1 MNLIG
6 LLILALI
13 GESIWETLKMTWQN
27 GKVSVDRVGA
37 LIIGLLLAFGSGLDL
52 LSLVGVPLV
61 IPYLG
66 VFLTGLLISRGANF
80 IHDLISSVNNLKEN
94 TKIITGTVPEAPK
107 EINPSGEITN
117 DMK

>member
-1 MNLIG
+1 MSILGI
-6 LLILALI
+6 LILALI

-27 GKVSVDRVGA
+27 GKVSVDRIGA

-52 LSLVGVPLV
+52 LALVGVPLV

-80 IHDLISSVNNLKEN
+80 VHDLIASVNNLKDN
-94 TKIITGTVPEAPK
+94 SKPADNSIK
-107 EINPSGEITN
+107 
-117 DMK
+117 